1 MDDPIPAELLPGLY
15 REVLEAVTRLERAG
29 QRELAFD
36 IRRKALRAYS
46 TRWDERGRRA
56 LERLARDARAG
67 LIIGPGTQGVSALTG
82 NTKPA

>member
-15 REVLEAVTRLERAG
+15 RDVLEAVTRLERAG

-46 TRWDERGRRA
+46 TRWDERGRRT
-56 LERLARDARAG
+56 LERLGREARAG
-67 LIIGPGTQGVSALTG
+67 IVAGPSAGVATLAGSTE
-82 NTKPA
+82 PA